1 MKYWFIIT
9 YTTFLSCTAL
19 TEKEDMPTG
28 EKPDRPGQEGWNS
41 VAVFSSGGVKD
52 AELHFAHMQKWDT
65 KQLTT
70 FRNGLRVEFFEKG
83 THSATLTSDS
93 GEIRSNTNNLFAYG
107 NVVIVSD
114 SGVSMQT
121 EKIYWDHQKQ
131 RIFADGLVTMT
142 TDEDTLR
149 GYQFESNKDLTNWK
163 MKNAS
168 GRSARDIDLRTG
180 TVRPKSTRRNDT
192 ELDKEMDAMIKERP

>member
-1 MKYWFIIT
+1 
-9 YTTFLSCTAL
+9 
-19 TEKEDMPTG
+19 
-28 EKPDRPGQEGWNS
+28 
-41 VAVFSSGGVKD
+41 
-52 AELHFAHMQKWDT
+52 
-65 KQLTT
+65 
-70 FRNGLRVEFFEKG
+70 
-83 THSATLTSDS
+83 
-93 GEIRSNTNNLFAYG
+93 FAYG

-180 TVRPKSTRRNDT
+180 TVKPKTTRRNDT